1 MEECRACAHNDIEA
15 DMRAKLLLH
24 ELKLTVSTEAEDRK
38 SINFKAMARSLVAV
52 VRTQH
57 HVDTTAP
64 SDVPFGLTSETVRDT
79 WGLNDTEQMSMMK
92 EAMRVLLPP
101 EVEAGLRAKCE
112 LLCDTFYPLNSHT
125 PLPASQLHRLP
136 QELAAFQAD
145 VTAME
150 AKRDVLEAAVE
161 GGLEEHI
168 RLLTDMTKHIVSM
181 IKYYRLDDVTI
192 YSRLKMEFVQSCV
205 AAMQKQIELLTTQLL
220 LQTYP
225 PHKLRSLAQLRLH
238 LDQRYRMASQRNWE
252 MRKEL
257 DKYRTSTSKD
267 LRLLH
272 ERIATA
278 QAKLNLGARHN
289 IPLHPS
295 QHEVDN

>member
-192 YSRLKMEFVQSCV
+192 YSRLKMEFVQV
-205 AAMQKQIELLTTQLL
+205 
-220 LQTYP
+220 
-225 PHKLRSLAQLRLH
+225 RSLLCCFRTRSRLYSCG
-238 LDQRYRMASQRNWE
+238 RSRA
-252 MRKEL
+252 
-257 DKYRTSTSKD
+257 
-267 LRLLH
+267 
-272 ERIATA
+272 
-278 QAKLNLGARHN
+278 
-289 IPLHPS
+289 
-295 QHEVDN
+295 